1 MRKTNKTNKLLCCI
15 LSLTVLLGLLFSV
28 SVLTV
33 SAETNR
39 SQSLVYNTQKQDD
52 TDNLVAMDKENG
64 SEESSGSG
72 VIIAVIVIAAVVAVA
87 IILFSRKNNSS
98 NNVPPQNNPTP
109 PTPQNTPPQTP
120 VNRTPQ
126 NTPPQTPVNRTP
138 QNTPPQTPVNRTPQ
152 NNPQKRPPTAP
163 TPVPNVVRQAT
174 LRRLKNNE
182 RIRINKPEFTVGREK
197 DKVDY
202 CVLDNRSVS
211 RTHIRINFYAGRYYI
226 TDLNSA
232 NHTYVNG
239 NLLAPKQS
247 VELRHGDRIKLS
259 TEEFEFLL

>member
-15 LSLTVLLGLLFSV
+15 LSLMVLLGLLFSV

-33 SAETNR
+33 SAETDG
-39 SQSLVYNTQKQDD
+39 SQSLVYNAQKQDD
-52 TDNLVAMDKENG
+52 TGNLVAMDKENG
-64 SEESSGSG
+64 SEENSGSG
-72 VIIAVIVIAAVVAVA
+72 VIIAVIVIAVVIAVA
-87 IILFSRKNNSS
+87 IILFSRKNNNIS

-109 PTPQNTPPQTP
+109 PAPQNNPTPPA
-120 VNRTPQ
+120 PQ
-126 NTPPQTPVNRTP
+126 NNPPQA
-138 QNTPPQTPVNRTPQ
+138 PVNRTPQ
-152 NNPQKRPPTAP
+152 NNPPQAPVNRTPQNNPPQRPPVA
-163 TPVPNVVRQAT
+163 PNVARQAT

-182 RIRINKPEFTVGREK
+182 RISINKPEFTIGREK
-197 DKVDY
+197 NKVDY
-202 CVLDNRSVS
+202 CILDNRSVS
-211 RTHIRINFYAGRYYI
+211 RTHIKINFYAGRYYI

-239 NLLAPKQS
+239 NLLAPKQN